1 MAFEDDQRMRWEA
14 NFIELAERYNAEGLV
29 EYLLWETIEGK
40 RSRPYNLLDP
50 LTGEEL
56 ALLINLRD
64 VAKIWVF
71 WQDGRWC
78 QVGIDDWRAHAEVTP
93 AHMIINSACNSF

>member
-1 MAFEDDQRMRWEA
+1 MPFDLVQRGRWEA
-14 NFIELAERYNAEGLV
+14 SFIALAEKYNAEGLV

-40 RSRPYNLLDP
+40 RDRPYKLLDP

-64 VAKIWVF
+64 VAKIWLF
-71 WQDGRWC
+71 WQDGQWC
-78 QVGIDDWRAHAEVTP
+78 NVDVEEWRAHAEVTP
-93 AHMIINSACNSF
+93 ADLILTGLHNRF